1 MRVLFVTTL
10 LVALVLHSGH
20 TSASPSSGNSTEELP
35 TFGEAAAA
43 RQIEISKIHLP
54 TLQTQAAQG
63 NADAQYRLG
72 DLYNSGDLVPQDYK
86 KAAHWFEKAAAQGH
100 VGAQNDLGVL
110 YEAGN
115 GVPREYLRA
124 YMWISLS
131 EARSTGNSK
140 KYAAIN
146 LGFLTHRLTP
156 AQIAEGKRLAQQC
169 QAQQF
174 KDC

>member
-10 LVALVLHSGH
+10 LVALVLPSGY
-20 TSASPSSGNSTEELP
+20 TSASPSSGNSAEELP

-43 RQIEISKIHLP
+43 RQIEISKIDLP

-72 DLYNSGDLVPQDYK
+72 DLYSFGDLVPQDDK
-86 KAAHWFEKAAAQGH
+86 KAAQWFEKAAAQGH
-100 VGAQNDLGVL
+100 GGAQNDLGVL
-110 YEAGN
+110 YEYGQ
-115 GVPREYLRA
+115 GVPRDSLRA
-124 YMWISLS
+124 YMWFSLS
-131 EARSTGNSK
+131 EARSMGKSK

-156 AQIAEGKRLAQQC
+156 AQIAEAKRLAQRC

-174 KDC
+174 KGC

>member
-1 MRVLFVTTL
+1 MRVLFVITL
-10 LVALVLHSGH
+10 LVALILPPGH
-20 TSASPSSGNSTEELP
+20 TSASPSSGNSEEELP

-43 RQIEISKIHLP
+43 RQIEISKINLP

-63 NADAQYRLG
+63 DADAQYRLG
-72 DLYNSGDLVPQDYK
+72 DLHNFGDLVPQDYK

-110 YEAGN
+110 YEYGN
-115 GVPREYLRA
+115 GVPSDSLRA
-124 YMWISLS
+124 YMWFSLS

-156 AQIAEGKRLAQQC
+156 AQIAEAQRMARRC
-169 QAQQF
+169 QKQLF
-174 KDC
+174 KGC